1 MRFLRPSWMEI
12 NLLHCIYNLKQI
24 RKIVKD
30 KVQILAVVKANGYG
44 HGAVEIAKVSLQN
57 GASFLGVAL
66 IEEGIELR
74 KAGIDAPILV
84 MGSVYPFKNYKEL
97 INFNLI
103 PIVASLSSLRELS
116 SIACRD
122 GKRIG
127 FHLKIDTGM
136 GRIGVSVSSVFKL
149 IEEISLLPG
158 VVLEGISS
166 HLSCA
171 DTDKEFTKKQINDF
185 ASIVEK
191 IKEKKI
197 RYSHIANS
205 AAVLCFPE
213 SYFDLVRPGLILYG
227 LIPCAD
233 ALNKI
238 KLKPVMSLKTKI
250 VFLKKVLKG
259 TPISYGKT
267 YITKKTT
274 RIATLP
280 IGYADGYNRL
290 LSNNAQVLIKG
301 KRLPIVGRVC
311 MDMCMVDV
319 NDLPQAAVGD
329 EVVLIGNQK
338 GEMITAEEVASWSK
352 TINYEVVCGL
362 SKRIPRIY
370 TGNVK

>member
-1 MRFLRPSWMEI
+1 VLGGVWGNQVPLFLKHSLTI
-12 NLLHCIYNLKQI
+12 TASSID
-24 RKIVKD
+24 KIKMIDETAEQMKVK
-30 KVQILAVVKANGYG
+30 AVV
-44 HGAVEIAKVSLQN
+44 
-57 GASFLGVAL
+57 
-66 IEEGIELR
+66 
-74 KAGIDAPILV
+74 
-84 MGSVYPFKNYKEL
+84 
-97 INFNLI
+97 
-103 PIVASLSSLRELS
+103 
-116 SIACRD
+116 
-122 GKRIG
+122 
-127 FHLKIDTGM
+127 HLKIDTGM